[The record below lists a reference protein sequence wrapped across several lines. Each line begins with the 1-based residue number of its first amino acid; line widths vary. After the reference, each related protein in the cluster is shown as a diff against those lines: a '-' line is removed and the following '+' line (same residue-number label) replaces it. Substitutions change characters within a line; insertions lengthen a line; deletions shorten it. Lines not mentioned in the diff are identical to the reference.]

1 MKRMLLSLV
10 LGATVFASGCV
21 TMNQRGAEV
30 SFQEK
35 WALVPFVNNTET
47 PYAAERC
54 ESIVTALLHARGVT
68 NLERIASETK
78 PEDLGLDRGEKRQ
91 REALELAKQKKV
103 RYVLTGTVNE
113 WRYKVGLDGEP
124 VAGFALQLIQL
135 PEGTVVW
142 SGAAGKSGW
151 SRDAV
156 SSVAQQVL
164 DSLLAEIRVM
174 PESREGTVVRSGAAG
189 KSGLSRDAVNSV
201 AQQVLD
207 RLLTEIREMPES
219 SFGTTKK

>member
-1 MKRMLLSLV
+1 MKNFITMLLIAVIFSL
-10 LGATVFASGCV
+10 AGCV
-21 TMNQRGAEV
+21 TLHQGGTAV

-47 PYAAERC
+47 PYASERG
-54 ESIVTALLHARGVT
+54 ESIVAALLYARGVQH
-68 NLERIASETK
+68 LERITVEAK
-78 PEDLGLDRGEKRQ
+78 PEELGMDRGEKRQ

-124 VAGFALQLIQL
+124 VAGFALQLIKL

-164 DSLLAEIRVM
+164 DRLLGEIRVLAEEQSKN
-174 PESREGTVVRSGAAG
+174 P
-189 KSGLSRDAVNSV
+189 
-201 AQQVLD
+201 
-207 RLLTEIREMPES
+207 
-219 SFGTTKK
+219 

>member
-1 MKRMLLSLV
+1 MKRLLLLLILV
-10 LGATVFASGCV
+10 VTLFATGCV
-21 TMNQRGAEV
+21 TLNQRGAEV
-30 SFQEK
+30 SFQEN
-35 WALVPFVNNTET
+35 WALLPFVNNTET

-54 ESIVTALLHARGVT
+54 ESIVAALLYARGVQH
-68 NLERIASETK
+68 LERIAVETK
-78 PEDLGLDRGEKRQ
+78 QEELGMDRGVKRQ

-124 VAGFALQLIQL
+124 VAGFTLQLIAL

-164 DSLLAEIRVM
+164 DRLLGEIRVL
-174 PESREGTVVRSGAAG
+174 PEN
-189 KSGLSRDAVNSV
+189 LS
-201 AQQVLD
+201 
-207 RLLTEIREMPES
+207 
-219 SFGTTKK
+219 KKP